1 MVKMKKMSLN
11 KKDIKAL
18 NERIAFNFQLPT
30 KSRVE
35 VVFINENEKVITLE
49 DKPVL
54 FELNE
59 KIFPTLMLLQ
69 ERSEIA
75 LKKVVV
81 DMGAVKFVA
90 NGADVMRPGIVS
102 FDENLA
108 KDEIVLIVDERF
120 GKSLAIGLALLS
132 ASELKATDK
141 GKAIKNIHYV
151 GDRIWNF
158 GKV

>member
-1 MVKMKKMSLN
+1 
-11 KKDIKAL
+11 
-18 NERIAFNFQLPT
+18 
-30 KSRVE
+30 
-35 VVFINENEKVITLE
+35 
-49 DKPVL
+49 
-54 FELNE
+54 
-59 KIFPTLMLLQ
+59 MLLQ

-141 GKAIKNIHYV
+141 GKAIKISTMLAIGYGISGRCKENPGY
-151 GDRIWNF
+151 RRF
-158 GKV
+158 SYS